1 MFWLRCSSILVL
13 GLGIGM
19 VSLLCAAPP
28 ALPDTPKKPVTDT
41 YHGVTVT
48 DDYRWL
54 EKVND
59 PEVRTWIESE
69 NKVSRAALDACPA
82 LEPLRKRLRDLLSAR
97 SVSFGALTMKGGVLF
112 ALKNEPPKE
121 QPILVTLESAD
132 KPDSAKVV
140 LDLNELDKKGK
151 TAIDFFV
158 PSHDGKLVAVSLSEN
173 GTEDGTLY
181 LYEAATGKRLGDVI
195 PHVNYPTAGGGVAW
209 NADNTGIYYTR
220 YPRGDERPTEDRHFF
235 QQLYFHK
242 LGDATD
248 KDTYVLGKDFPRI
261 AEIFLDASNDGK
273 HLLTSVQKGD
283 GGEYELFLHGPAGIK
298 QIARYEDKITKGAF
312 GVGDDQSLY
321 LLSRKEAPRGK
332 ILRLALAN
340 PTLADAKTI
349 VKESDVSIAG
359 FEPTAGGLFAVD
371 TNGGPSQMRFFTR
384 EGREQKVPLPPVCS
398 VSQVVPT
405 RGDNVLVHVTTFINP
420 GAWFSFSPGEKEL
433 TKTALFSKSP
443 ADFSDC
449 EVVRDFAIS
458 KDGTKVPINII
469 RRKDIKLDGTN
480 PTLLNGYG
488 GFSISLAPGFST
500 GRRVWIDQGG
510 VIAIANLRGGSEYG
524 EEWHKAGNL
533 THKQN
538 VFDDFAAC
546 AQYLIDKKYTNPE
559 KLAIEGGSNGG
570 LLMGAMI
577 TQHPNLFR
585 AVVAHVGLYDMLR
598 FEQHPNGVFNV
609 TEYGSVKDAEQF
621 KALHAYSPYQH
632 VKDGTA
638 YPAVFFLAGMN
649 DGRVDPAQS
658 LKMTARLQ
666 AATSSKRPVLLE
678 ADYGSG
684 HGIGDNLSAAIDRG
698 SAVYAFLFDQLRMKY
713 QAK

>member
-1 MFWLRCSSILVL
+1 MFWLRGLSILVL
-13 GLGIGM
+13 GFGM
-19 VSLLCAAPP
+19 VSLSYAAPP
-28 ALPDTPKKPVTDT
+28 ALPETPKHPVTDT
-41 YHGVTVT
+41 YHGVKVT

-59 PEVRTWIESE
+59 SEVRTWIEGE
-69 NKVSRAALDACPA
+69 NKVSRAALDASPS
-82 LEPLRKRLRDLLSAR
+82 LEPLRKRLKELLSAR

-173 GTEDGTLY
+173 GSEDGTLY
-181 LYEAATGKRLGDVI
+181 IYEAATGKRLGDVI

-220 YPRGDERPTEDRHFF
+220 YPRGDERPAEDRHFF

-242 LGDATD
+242 LGETTD

-261 AEIFLDASNDGK
+261 AEIFLDASKDGK

-283 GGEYELFLHGPAGIK
+283 GGEYELFLQGAGGIK
-298 QIARYEDKITKGAF
+298 QIARYEDKVTKGAF
-312 GVGDDQSLY
+312 GLGDDQSLY

-332 ILRLALAN
+332 ILRLSLAN
-340 PTLADAKTI
+340 PTLADAKTV
-349 VKESDVSIAG
+349 VKESEVSIAE
-359 FEPTAGGLFAVD
+359 FEPTAGGLFVVD

-384 EGREQKVPLPPVCS
+384 DGHEQKVPLPPVCS

-405 RGDNVLVHVTTFINP
+405 RGDTVLVHVTTFINP
-420 GAWFSFSPGEKEL
+420 GAWFNFSPGEKAL

-480 PTLLNGYG
+480 PTLFNGYG

-510 VIAIANLRGGSEYG
+510 VVAIANLRGGSEYG

-666 AATSSKRPVLLE
+666 AATTSKRPILLE

-698 SAVYAFLFDQLRMKY
+698 ADVYAFLFDQLGMKY
-713 QAK
+713 REK